1 MKIPNNPYI
10 EEEQKTQWPKEKV
23 QKDKHRSTK
32 HTHKTKDRVTRTL
45 LKIGEISRY
54 LDNKPQVDM
63 LILDFSKAFDT
74 VPHTRLLRKL
84 DHCGVRGN
92 IHGWLESWLTTRE
105 QKVLVDGEKSRS
117 VKVKSGVPQGTVLAP
132 LMFLLYIND
141 IGENIGSSVRLF
153 ADDSLVYMAVSSR
166 NDCQRL
172 QDDLTTMVNW
182 SKKWQMIFNPS
193 KCYTLRI
200 TKGKQ
205 PVIYPYHMEG
215 QVLESV
221 NNNPYLGVELSS
233 TLSWDTHIGKI
244 LTKANRSLG
253 FIRRNLGRCPTNIK
267 RQAYLSL
274 VRPHLEHTSSVWD
287 PHLQKHIYQIEMV
300 QRRAAR
306 FIKHEYSRD
315 PGIVTSILQELE
327 LQALQE
333 RRKTSRL
340 LVFHKITHKKVA
352 IPLPPY
358 LQKPTRTTRQ
368 YHPRRF
374 VRIGSTGD
382 QRKHSFFVRT
392 IKNWNDLPPDI
403 LGIDDYEVFKT
414 SLIVHRSQ

>member
-1 MKIPNNPYI
+1 
-10 EEEQKTQWPKEKV
+10 
-23 QKDKHRSTK
+23 
-32 HTHKTKDRVTRTL
+32 
-45 LKIGEISRY
+45 
-54 LDNKPQVDM
+54 
-63 LILDFSKAFDT
+63 
-74 VPHTRLLRKL
+74 
-84 DHCGVRGN
+84 
-92 IHGWLESWLTTRE
+92 
-105 QKVLVDGEKSRS
+105 
-117 VKVKSGVPQGTVLAP
+117 
-132 LMFLLYIND
+132 
-141 IGENIGSSVRLF
+141 
-153 ADDSLVYMAVSSR
+153 
-166 NDCQRL
+166 
-172 QDDLTTMVNW
+172 MVNW

-274 VRPHLEHTSSVWD
+274 VRLHLEYASSVWD

-340 LVFHKITHKKVA
+340 LVFHKITHQKVA

-392 IKNWNDLPPDI
+392 IKDWNDLPPDI
-403 LGIDDYEVFKT
+403 LGIDDYEAFKT